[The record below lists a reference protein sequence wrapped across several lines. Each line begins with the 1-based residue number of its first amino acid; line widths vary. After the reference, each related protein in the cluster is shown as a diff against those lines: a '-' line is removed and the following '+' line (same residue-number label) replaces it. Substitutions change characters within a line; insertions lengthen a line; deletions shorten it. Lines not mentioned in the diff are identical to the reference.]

1 VRPFVAERVVRRTL
15 IGILGLAGVV
25 FGLATGTFGLA
36 GESATFFG
44 NSCLRVGVVLL
55 CWCAAYRQLQTVGR
69 TLPLWIGGGIAF
81 LVFVLAIFK
90 NSVYFVAP
98 LIALLA
104 AIGCFWWMA
113 KAPFT
118 KTKKKPS
125 RTVQGKVTAR
135 GSKPKRVETDERV
148 S

>member
-1 VRPFVAERVVRRTL
+1 VRRTL
-15 IGILGLAGVV
+15 IGILGLIGVV

-36 GESATFFG
+36 GESAAFFG

-55 CWCAAYRQLQTVGR
+55 CWSAAYHQLQMIGN

-81 LVFVLAIFK
+81 LVFVLAAFK

-113 KAPFT
+113 KAPF
-118 KTKKKPS
+118 KKRKKKPS
-125 RTVQGKVTAR
+125 KTVTGKVTAR
-135 GSKPKRVETDERV
+135 STKPKRVESEKPV

>member
-1 VRPFVAERVVRRTL
+1 MRRTV
-15 IGILGLAGVV
+15 IGILGLVGVV
-25 FGLATGTFGLA
+25 FGLATGTFGFA

-55 CWCAAYRQLQTVGR
+55 CWWAAYYQLQTVGR

-81 LVFVLAIFK
+81 LVFVLAAFK

-113 KAPFT
+113 RAPFQKR
-118 KTKKKPS
+118 KTKPS
-125 RTVQGKVTAR
+125 KTVSGKVTAR
-135 GSKPKRVETDERV
+135 SRKPKRFASDEHA

>member
-1 VRPFVAERVVRRTL
+1 MRRTL
-15 IGILGLAGVV
+15 IGILGLVGVV
-25 FGLATGTFGLA
+25 FGLATGTFALA
-36 GESATFFG
+36 GESSTFFG

-55 CWCAAYRQLQTVGR
+55 CWCAAYHQLQTVGR

-81 LVFVLAIFK
+81 LVFVLAVFK

-113 KAPFT
+113 KAPFQQF
-118 KTKKKPS
+118 KKKPS
-125 RTVQGKVTAR
+125 RTVTGKVTAR
-135 GSKPKRVETDERV
+135 GSKPKRVESEKPV

>member
-1 VRPFVAERVVRRTL
+1 MRRTL
-15 IGILGLAGVV
+15 IGILGLVGVV

-55 CWCAAYRQLQTVGR
+55 CWCAAYHQLQSVGR
-69 TLPLWIGGGIAF
+69 ALPLWIGGGIAF
-81 LVFVLAIFK
+81 LVFIVAAFK
-90 NSVYFVAP
+90 STVYFVAP

-113 KAPFT
+113 KAPF
-118 KTKKKPS
+118 KKIRKKSKKKTE
-125 RTVQGKVTAR
+125 TVDGKVTSRSSKAR
-135 GSKPKRVETDERV
+135 RTESDAPV

>member
-1 VRPFVAERVVRRTL
+1 MRRTL
-15 IGILGLAGVV
+15 IGILGLVGVV

-36 GESATFFG
+36 GESTTFFG

-55 CWCAAYRQLQTVGR
+55 CWAAAYHQLQRVGR
-69 TLPLWIGGGIAF
+69 TLPLWIVGGIAF
-81 LVFVLAIFK
+81 LVFVLAAFK

-113 KAPFT
+113 KAPFQ
-118 KTKKKPS
+118 KRKKKPS
-125 RTVQGKVTAR
+125 KTVAGKVTAR
-135 GSKPKRVETDERV
+135 SGKPKRVAPDEQV